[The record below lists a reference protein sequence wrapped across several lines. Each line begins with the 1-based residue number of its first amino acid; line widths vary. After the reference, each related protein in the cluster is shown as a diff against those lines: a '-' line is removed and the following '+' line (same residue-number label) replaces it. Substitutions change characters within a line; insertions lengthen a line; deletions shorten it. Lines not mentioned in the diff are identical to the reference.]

1 MNQFLIFTLRVII
14 GGVFAVVISKV
25 FRPDAGPVF
34 AVLLGVFFVGFSYL
48 LEYYRKRKP

>member
-1 MNQFLIFTLRVII
+1 MNQFLIFVLRVII
-14 GGVFAVVISKV
+14 GAVFAVIISRF

-34 AVLLGVFFVGFSYL
+34 VVLLGGFFVGFSYL